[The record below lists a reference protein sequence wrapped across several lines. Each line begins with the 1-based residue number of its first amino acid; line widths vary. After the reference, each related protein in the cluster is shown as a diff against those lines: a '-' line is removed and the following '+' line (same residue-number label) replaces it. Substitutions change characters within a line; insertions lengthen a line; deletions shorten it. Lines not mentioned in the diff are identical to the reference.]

1 MPESDKGW
9 NRRAFLGAAGLTVM
23 GARLVR
29 GSEAN
34 SAVRVGLLGCGGRGT
49 ADATSMMVNAGA
61 RVTALGD
68 LFDDQL
74 DRARKHFDELA
85 EKQGVAAIDAGQI
98 FRGPRAFEQIAQSK
112 QVDAVV
118 IATPPYYHPQH
129 LEAMVEAGKHVYCEK
144 PVAVDVPGTRRVLA
158 AGQKAEGR
166 MSLEVGFQIRQAP
179 PFVELVKRI
188 HAGAIGDISF
198 GAAYYYCPF
207 LEASHPDAPPAEW
220 RLRNWLYDRVLS
232 GDIIVEQNIHAIDIC
247 NWVLQGHPVK
257 AAGVGGRKGRPDPG
271 DVYGHCAVSFW
282 YPNDVHVSFASK
294 QFGTGVF
301 DVSERFFGAR
311 GESQSPYSGP
321 LGITGDENWTWAGS
335 EKKQGGQFSA
345 AGTFADNLAEA
356 DAEKHKSFIGS
367 ITAGAF
373 HNQAATG
380 VESSLSAM
388 LGRMAMYT
396 GREVTWD
403 ELVRSEESWD
413 AKLDLE
419 KLG

>member
-1 MPESDKGW
+1 MQNDKGW

-74 DRARKHFDELA
+74 DRARRHFDELA
-85 EKQGVAAIDAGQI
+85 ERQGVAAIDAGQI
-98 FRGPRAFEQIAQSK
+98 FRGPRAFEQIAHSK
-112 QVDAVV
+112 EVDAVV

-129 LEAMVEAGKHVYCEK
+129 LEAVVNAGKHVYCEK
-144 PVAVDVPGTRRVLA
+144 PVAVDVPGTRRVLEI
-158 AGQKAEGR
+158 GKKAEGR
-166 MSLEVGFQIRQAP
+166 VSLEVGFQIRQAP

-188 HAGAIGDISF
+188 HAGAIGEISF

-207 LEASHPDAPPAEW
+207 LEASHPDARPAEW

-282 YPNDVHVSFASK
+282 YPNDVPVSFASK
-294 QFGTGVF
+294 QFGKGAF
-301 DVSERFFGAR
+301 DVNERFFGAR

-321 LGITGDENWTWAGS
+321 LGITGEEGWSWAGS
-335 EKKQGGQFSA
+335 EKQQGGQFSTT
-345 AGTFADNLAEA
+345 GTFADNLAEA

-367 ITAGAF
+367 ITSGAL

-388 LGRMAMYT
+388 LGRTAMYT
-396 GREVTWD
+396 GREVTWE
-403 ELVRSEESWD
+403 ELVRSKRTWD
-413 AKLDLE
+413 AKVDLE